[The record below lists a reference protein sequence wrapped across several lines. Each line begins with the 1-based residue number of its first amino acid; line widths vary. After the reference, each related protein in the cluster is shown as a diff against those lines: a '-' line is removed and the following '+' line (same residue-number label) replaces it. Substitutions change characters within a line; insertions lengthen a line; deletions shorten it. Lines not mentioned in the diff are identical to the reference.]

1 MKYQDHIVRV
11 ISTVQSL
18 IHADTSQVESQSD
31 AMLDVLKS
39 LPEPSGERQRKDN
52 AVVKIVLENRYTR
65 VGMYCVFTQ
74 LMASITKGLAIL
86 LDNREC

>member
-1 MKYQDHIVRV
+1 MRIV
-11 ISTVQSL
+11 SSVQSP
-18 IHADTSQVESQSD
+18 IHTDTSQVQAQSD

-65 VGMYCVFTQ
+65 VGMW
-74 LMASITKGLAIL
+74 
-86 LDNREC
+86 R